1 MEKVIIIGILVFLAH
16 ALPPQN
22 PIIGI
27 YTEDAEDFGQPQQEN
42 QTYISASYVKNIEM
56 AGAQVVPIFYRS
68 NTKQLLDLLSKIN
81 GVFLPGG

>member
-42 QTYISASYVKNIEM
+42 QTYISASYIKNI
-56 AGAQVVPIFYRS
+56 
-68 NTKQLLDLLSKIN
+68 
-81 GVFLPGG
+81 

>member
-1 MEKVIIIGILVFLAH
+1 MFKLKYLTHSILIVKVDIITMEKVIIIGILVFLAH

-42 QTYISASYVKNIEM
+42 QTYISASYIKNI
-56 AGAQVVPIFYRS
+56 
-68 NTKQLLDLLSKIN
+68 
-81 GVFLPGG
+81 